1 MNSPLAVVVVRLG
14 DASESEGYAYALR
27 DVFVGGEAGGGTSFG
42 PKELLQAGEFR
53 EVLVAGE
60 TVGTLEPIAFLRA
73 ADRVLSIIL
82 DTRASS
88 EPEDGH
94 RTDAESAVLDMIP
107 SEVHHRSV
115 VLNVVLKHAGSLYG
129 SASDSSQIVRLGLED
144 LEERDLRM
152 PFLTLYSL
160 HHAMRLFATAAPGQ
174 PAKAARLFLSHAKRD
189 GVPLTKAFRGFMSG
203 LKGFEAYYDTADL
216 DLDGDIDLQLSSA
229 VASAVVIVFRSD
241 VFDQRYW
248 CQKEVLWAEQHGRP
262 VVTVD
267 ARWQIEHGPSLISF
281 DSTPV
286 VRIPDG
292 NVVRICVTALME
304 ALRIELFRERA
315 RKHGNAINVLQYN
328 IPRCPSLVS
337 LHSAC
342 VRLRQDRAESEAAST
357 LDAFI
362 VYPNPSL
369 PATLAAAADGLAQ
382 FVVERCRVVSLD
394 EFRLLA

>member
-1 MNSPLAVVVVRLG
+1 MNSPLAVVVLRLG
-14 DASESEGYAYALR
+14 DVLESEGYTHALR
-27 DVFVGGEAGGGTSFG
+27 DIFVGSEAGGGTSFG

-53 EVLVAGE
+53 EVSVPGDM
-60 TVGTLEPIAFLRA
+60 VGRLEPLAFLHV
-73 ADRVLSIIL
+73 ADRVLAIIL
-82 DTRASS
+82 DTRAGS
-88 EPEDGH
+88 EPKAGQS
-94 RTDAESAVLDMIP
+94 TDAERSMLDMIP
-107 SEVHHRSV
+107 AAVQQRTV
-115 VLNVVLKHAGSLYG
+115 VLNVILKHAGSLYD
-129 SASDSSQIVRLGLED
+129 SASDASQVTRLGLED

-152 PFLTLYSL
+152 PFLTLYAL
-160 HHAMRLFATAAPGQ
+160 HHGLRLFGTPAPGE

-203 LKGFEAYYDTADL
+203 LKGFDAYYDTEDL
-216 DLDGDIDLQLSSA
+216 DLNGDIDLQLSTA

-292 NVVRICVTALME
+292 NVVRICAAALME
-304 ALRIELFRERA
+304 ALRVELFTERA
-315 RKHGNAINVLQYN
+315 RAHASAINVLQHN

-337 LHSAC
+337 LHNAC
-342 VRLRQDRAESEAAST
+342 VCLRQDRAKSEESSS
-357 LDAFI
+357 LDAYV
-362 VYPNPSL
+362 VYPNPAL
-369 PATLAAAADGLAQ
+369 PATLSAAAAGLAQ
-382 FVVERCRVVSLD
+382 FAVERCRVLSLD
-394 EFRLLA
+394 EFRLLS